1 MNIVDAAIYITW
13 KQLQEIILAEG
24 QPFQSPNSTIISQDQ
39 MNLEACLGEKVRM
52 TLNMIRKGSRWQSL
66 TIMSNFLLMFSLLL
80 SLYMSKI
87 LPIVFLSYGF
97 NSFLLKALGTSIFNR
112 RSLYSFLLYDILS
125 DFLGYIQCGNYWT
138 AFLSRIL
145 IIILFKMLIC
155 LKKQPNQDIF
165 TLVSLSSVWS
175 L

>member
-52 TLNMIRKGSRWQSL
+52 TLNMVRKGSRWQSL

-87 LPIVFLSYGF
+87 
-97 NSFLLKALGTSIFNR
+97 
-112 RSLYSFLLYDILS
+112 
-125 DFLGYIQCGNYWT
+125 
-138 AFLSRIL
+138 
-145 IIILFKMLIC
+145 
-155 LKKQPNQDIF
+155 
-165 TLVSLSSVWS
+165 
-175 L
+175 